1 MLAKSKGNDW
11 FVGGMTNWTER
22 NLNINFSFLPEGKTF
37 TAEIYS
43 DVKDDDKDATKYDYK
58 TLTVT
63 SKSRIPLYFASGGGV
78 AMYIH

>member
-1 MLAKSKGNDW
+1 
-11 FVGGMTNWTER
+11 MTMD
-22 NLNINFSFLPEGKTF
+22 FSFLPKGKKF

-43 DVKDDDKDATKYDYK
+43 DVKDDDKDAAKYDYK
-58 TLTVT
+58 TITVT